1 MISFDDYGGSA
12 GGSDVD
18 LTPIYASLGA
28 IKSNTHMIW
37 DFVST
42 ISNTTVSYSTPYLE
56 TYRSENDKYMY
67 NITGLLP
74 TLFAN
79 DSQIINGIVNGQNIN
94 VGHGNYNY
102 GLSIDYI
109 GELLN
114 CTFSNDTLSL
124 VGNDFRTL
132 SFNDIIYLELKC
144 KSLEIPIFSN
154 ITNATILANKISGDY
169 SKNFL
174 NNEKMYLSGFGDF
187 NFNGFS
193 VGTVLNI
200 DDYGTF
206 MVNSVYKILSM
217 NLNNISDV
225 LANELCTIPI
235 INVVAKNFNENTLS
249 FCQNA
254 HLSVFSSMTSN
265 SLSDIKSLIVDGN
278 DILTNTFKVMTKA
291 EFDVLTMKNCSFSL
305 INNLIGKG
313 LNCSSNTFSNVSFY
327 SMAFNSFSSNAI
339 SALDFYIDG
348 NLISANTIQGIL
360 ANTGTAFLKGQLYK
374 NQINSLKNVQI
385 MGDNWS
391 LSITNASFVNISG
404 QCSELSIAGSVSGTS
419 TTRAN
424 VDING
429 YGIKL
434 SFNHINN
441 FNFNGPFINFGT
453 ISNIAQGNI
462 NAGRNYI
469 KVSLNGGGIINVN
482 AETFTSNTL
491 KTISQLN
498 VSAILADSNTFES
511 LTNCYITMSSLGSG
525 FFHDIRSVKID
536 GQLLK
541 TAHFAN
547 VATVDLWGVDDIV
560 SIDLN
565 YMPYTSGYITELRL
579 KNITTYFTNNNG
591 GIADADCSILNV
603 ANLPKQFWNGN
614 QYVIPESYRINTP
627 SSRIKCNGVWISD
640 LVR

>member
-1 MISFDDYGGSA
+1 MISFDDYGGS

-18 LTPIYASLGA
+18 LSPIYLSLGVL
-28 IKSNTHMIW
+28 KSNTHMMW

-42 ISNTTVSYSTPYLE
+42 ISNTTISYSTPYLE

-74 TLFAN
+74 TLFTN
-79 DSQIINGIVNGQNIN
+79 DSQVINGIMYGQNIN
-94 VGHGNYNY
+94 VGHGNFNY
-102 GLSIDYI
+102 GLTINQFD
-109 GELLN
+109 ELLN

-169 SKNFL
+169 SKNFF

-200 DDYGTF
+200 EDYGTF

-254 HLSVFSSMTSN
+254 HLSVFSSITSN
-265 SLSDIKSLIVDGN
+265 SLSDIKSLIVEGN

-391 LSITNASFVNISG
+391 LSITNASFVYISG
-404 QCSELSIAGSVSGTS
+404 QCSELSIAGSVSGTL

-434 SFNHINN
+434 SFNHLNN

-453 ISNIAQGNI
+453 ISDIPQANI
-462 NAGRNYI
+462 NAGRNCI
-469 KVSLNGGGIINVN
+469 KFSLDGGGIININ

-603 ANLPKQFWNGN
+603 ANLPSQFWNGN
-614 QYVIPESYRINTP
+614 RYVIPESYRINTP